1 MSKVKKI
8 KETKKVLKKKRVGE
22 IALPFT
28 RENYLLLLA
37 GVVTIALGYVLME
50 LGGAYDSLS
59 IVVAPIILVIGYCV
73 IVPFAIFYKK
83 KENEVIMVKETET
96 QN

>member
-1 MSKVKKI
+1 MAKVQKTKEAKK
-8 KETKKVLKKKRVGE
+8 TLKKKRIEE

-28 RENYLLLLA
+28 KENYFLLVV
-37 GVVTIALGYVLME
+37 GVFVIAVGFILME

-59 IVVAPIILVIGYCV
+59 LVIAPRILVIGYC
-73 IVPFAIFYKK
+73 IIIPFAIFYEK
-83 KENEVIMVKETET
+83 KEKEIIVKEAET